1 MTPAELIA
9 RAQAAAAANR
19 QSLMR
24 RTADARILDR
34 VKIDT
39 TKAN

>member
-19 QSLMR
+19 QSLLR
-24 RTADARILDR
+24 RTAEARVLDR
-34 VKIDT
+34 VKTDT
-39 TKAN
+39 ARNN